1 MAQPSNTF
9 DTYDTVGLREDLADV
24 IYNISPEDTPILSSI
39 PRAKCTSTKHEWQ
52 TDTLADAGANA
63 VIEGDDATTDA
74 VVASARVHNFTQIM
88 DKVILLSGTQF
99 AVDAAG
105 RADEMAYQIAKKS
118 KELKKDM
125 EFALIKENL
134 SVAGTASAARELGSI
149 STWIA
154 TNGSAGASG
163 GALSSGFNP
172 ATGLTRATTGGTD
185 RDLTEAILKAAI
197 KSVYESGGDLDMFVV
212 PPSVK
217 QTVSTFNANTTR
229 FGSAGDKV
237 EYAAIDVYSSDFGD
251 IQVVPNRIMAL
262 TNEKMCFLLQRDMLA
277 AAYLRDF
284 SMNELAKTGD
294 SERVQLLVEWTLEMR
309 NEKAHGILLDINQ

>member
-118 KELKKDM
+118 KEIKKDM

>member
-1 MAQPSNTF
+1 MAQPTNTY
-9 DTYDTVGLREDLADV
+9 DTYDTKGIREDLSDV
-24 IYNISPEDTPILSSI
+24 IYSISPEDTPILSAI
-39 PRAKCTSTKHEWQ
+39 PRASATQTKHEWQ
-52 TDTLADAGANA
+52 TDALATPAANA
-63 VIEGDDATTDA
+63 VIEGDEATTDA
-74 VVASARVHNFTQIM
+74 VSATARVANYTQIM

-125 EFALIKENL
+125 EYALLKENI
-134 SVAGTASAARELGSI
+134 SVAGDASNAREIGSI

-154 TNGSAGASG
+154 TNGDVGAGSGAMSAG
-163 GALSSGFNP
+163 FNA
-172 ATGLTRATTGGTD
+172 ATGLTRAPTSGTD
-185 RDLTEAILKAAI
+185 RDLTEAILKTVI
-197 KSVYESGGDLDMFVV
+197 KEVYTSGGNLDMLVC

-217 QTVSTFNANTTR
+217 QTISTFNANTTR
-229 FGSAGDKV
+229 FGPAGDRV

-251 IQVVPNRIMAL
+251 IQVVPNRIMAVSDDK
-262 TNEKMCFLLQRDMLA
+262 NCFVIQRDMMA

-284 SMNELAKTGD
+284 TMHELAKTGD

-309 NEKAHGILLDINQ
+309 NEAAHGIIGDINQ